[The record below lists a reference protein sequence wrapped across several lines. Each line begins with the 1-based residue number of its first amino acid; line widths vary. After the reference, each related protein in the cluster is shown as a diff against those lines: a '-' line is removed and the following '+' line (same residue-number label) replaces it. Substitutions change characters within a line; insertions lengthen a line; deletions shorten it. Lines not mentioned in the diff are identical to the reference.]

1 MKKEMLRFLP
11 VLVLILVACNFMNA
25 GSATAT
31 VPAATSTPS
40 NIPSPAVTLPPIPGD
55 LGFGNVTGTV
65 TDAATGLPIP
75 NATVTCQHSSYTSK
89 ESDRCNL
96 TTVTDENGVFLF
108 EKIFFHDT
116 DTITLIVEVPGYEKT
131 EIKQSFFTWNE
142 WKVDIAL
149 KALQ

>member
-1 MKKEMLRFLP
+1 
-11 VLVLILVACNFMNA
+11 
-25 GSATAT
+25 
-31 VPAATSTPS
+31 
-40 NIPSPAVTLPPIPGD
+40 
-55 LGFGNVTGTV
+55 
-65 TDAATGLPIP
+65 
-75 NATVTCQHSSYTSK
+75 
-89 ESDRCNL
+89 
-96 TTVTDENGVFLF
+96 VTDENGVFLF